1 MHKILSGNIG
11 DAKSLMEE
19 RAIAYEFLS
28 TVFRSEVTEVFL
40 ENLSGFEAA
49 EGSVMASYVEY
60 LKSSDVRD
68 AAQDLRCEF
77 ARLFLGM
84 CANPIAA
91 YESVFLSPNQCMMQ
105 DERDEVLAEYRKHG
119 FAVVED
125 FKLPE
130 DHASVEFSFMAALS
144 RQVSAALDAG
154 DYERAGLLIEAQGSF
169 LDEHL
174 GKWIPLLAERVINES
189 RSDFYRG
196 VAEMARDMLAE
207 DAELLS

>member
-1 MHKILSGNIG
+1 MHKILSGNASDIRL
-11 DAKSLMEE
+11 LMEE

-28 TVFRSEVTEVFL
+28 AVFYSEVTEEFL
-40 ENLSGFEAA
+40 GKLSGSEAFKR
-49 EGSVMASYVEY
+49 GTMASYVDF
-60 LKSSDVRD
+60 LRSADIKD

-119 FAVVED
+119 FAVVDD

-130 DHASVEFSFMAALS
+130 DHASIEFSFMAALS
-144 RQVSAALDAG
+144 RQTAVAAESEDLEQAEALIDAQ
-154 DYERAGLLIEAQGSF
+154 RSF
-169 LDEHL
+169 LHGHL
-174 GKWIPLLAERVINES
+174 NKWIPLLAERVLNES

-207 DAELLS
+207 DTELLS